1 MNKTIFIL
9 LVTILFLSKNYLYS
23 QNYNYAWL
31 RGEQSQDK
39 YYINNIPVPPGFKR
53 VTYSS
58 DSFQN
63 WLQNLPLKKKAKK
76 VKLFDGSN
84 KSNQNAHYRII
95 EIDIGEKDLQQC
107 ADAVIRLY
115 AEYLFSQKKYSLI
128 AFNFTN
134 GYRCTYNFWMAG
146 NRPIKKNKVIEWQK
160 LEEGSNTY
168 DSFREYLDVVFTYA
182 GSYSLSRELIAV
194 NDMSNIDIGDV
205 FIQGG
210 FPGHAVIVVDMAENQ
225 TTHKKI
231 FMIAQSFMPAQ
242 NIYILKNLRNEKI
255 SPWYE
260 LKGIEKLYTP
270 ERTFKWSDLK
280 RFP

>member
-1 MNKTIFIL
+1 M

-23 QNYNYAWL
+23 QNYNYPWL

-58 DSFQN
+58 DSFQS

-76 VKLFDGSN
+76 VKLFDGRN

-134 GYRCTYNFWMAG
+134 GHRCTYNLWMEG
-146 NRPIKKNKVIEWQK
+146 YRPLRENKIIEWQK

-225 TTHKKI
+225 ITQKKI

-260 LKGIEKLYTP
+260 LKGTEKLYTP
-270 ERTFKWSDLK
+270 ERIFKWSDLK

>member
-1 MNKTIFIL
+1 LNKTIFIL

-23 QNYNYAWL
+23 QNYNYPWL

-58 DSFQN
+58 DSFQS

-76 VKLFDGSN
+76 VKLFDGRN

-134 GYRCTYNFWMAG
+134 GHRCTYNLWMEG
-146 NRPIKKNKVIEWQK
+146 YRPLRENKIIEWQK

-225 TTHKKI
+225 ITQKKI

-260 LKGIEKLYTP
+260 LKGTEKLYTP
-270 ERTFKWSDLK
+270 ERIFKWSDLK